1 MAAARA
7 AQPELDGQEA
17 SIAGGGD
24 GVSGELQQEEEY
36 EDRGIGTDS
45 RMYSKLDSQLSELD
59 AQIQAVAAARIQ
71 AAVRGSLARAR
82 LVVQLEAALSSMVI
96 RMARQDV
103 EEALPPVAEVEEVEE
118 GLPGCSAR
126 SSQGS
131 QPDELANML

>member
-131 QPDELANML
+131 KPDELANML